1 MDIAIFGKYRIVI
14 VSYRNWNP
22 DIDPSLWRILCRAKI
37 PSSKEP
43 LGLTRSDGKRH
54 AHPLVKQEM
63 LDMGCHCARHNGS
76 ITRRMADEAADK
88 AVSNKKTNYSAF
100 QQTHRCVPVSF
111 ETMGSWNVD
120 SINFVSTTGKKLTE
134 VSGDPLEMSYLFQRL
149 SVAIQTRR
157 GNEVSFAGALSN
169 FDC

>member
-1 MDIAIFGKYRIVI
+1 
-14 VSYRNWNP
+14 
-22 DIDPSLWRILCRAKI
+22 
-37 PSSKEP
+37 
-43 LGLTRSDGKRH
+43 
-54 AHPLVKQEM
+54 
-63 LDMGCHCARHNGS
+63 
-76 ITRRMADEAADK
+76 MADEAADK

-149 SVAIQTRR
+149 SLFRE
-157 GNEVSFAGALSN
+157 GNEVSFAGTLSN